1 VNALLALCLV
11 AFVAGAPHASA
22 QTSGPRHGNPA
33 STKDSP
39 RTIDRTVVVGTIET
53 HTIRA
58 ALAALPRTP
67 DRIEVVAADE
77 VLPEIRDRIH
87 RMFGFVLKGSRT
99 IYLIRDSGIIREA
112 ERSGGPYLFMLAAVI
127 WHEMAHADGLDEAQA
142 RRREE
147 ELWQGF
153 VVTRVVDFAFGLA
166 YLAELRAQK

>member
-1 VNALLALCLV
+1 MPALCLV

-22 QTSGPRHGNPA
+22 QTYGPRPGSPA

-39 RTIDRTVVVGTIET
+39 RTVDGTVVVGTIET

-67 DRIEVVAADE
+67 DRIEVVSADE

-87 RMFGFVLKGSRT
+87 RMFGFVLKGSPT

-112 ERSGGPYLFMLAAVI
+112 ERSGSRPI
-127 WHEMAHADGLDEAQA
+127 
-142 RRREE
+142 RSCSPR
-147 ELWQGF
+147 
-153 VVTRVVDFAFGLA
+153 
-166 YLAELRAQK
+166 

>member
-1 VNALLALCLV
+1 MNAMLALCLV

-33 STKDSP
+33 SKKDSP

-87 RMFGFVLKGSRT
+87 QKFGFVLEGSP
-99 IYLIRDSGIIREA
+99 L
-112 ERSGGPYLFMLAAVI
+112 
-127 WHEMAHADGLDEAQA
+127 
-142 RRREE
+142 
-147 ELWQGF
+147 
-153 VVTRVVDFAFGLA
+153 
-166 YLAELRAQK
+166 

>member
-1 VNALLALCLV
+1 MKAVLALCLV
-11 AFVAGAPHASA
+11 AAVAGVPHASA
-22 QTSGPRHGNPA
+22 QTVEPRHGNPA
-33 STKDSP
+33 SKKDSP

-87 RMFGFVLKGSRT
+87 QKFGFVLEGRRT

-127 WHEMAHADGLDEAQA
+127 WHEMAHADGFDEAQA

-147 ELWQGF
+147 ELWRGF
-153 VVTRVVDFAFGLA
+153 VTTRVVDSTFGLE